1 MLDELEQ
8 RKCAAPGAPRR
19 RAARRCALAL
29 LAAGNL
35 AAPAGA
41 QPLPAAAEPPL
52 GRAVVPPLGR
62 AVVPPLPLPAMNPD
76 PVRLAAARAL
86 LDAPRTELAIGGYLL
101 LSDLADPWLLARAVA
116 VIGGLEP
123 AYVERYGR
131 PPVGGPREAIVLFAG
146 ETGYRHFQA
155 GDPRLAGLASS
166 TGLAGKG
173 IVATFRGSRSD
184 DELLGT
190 LVHELAH
197 LLNRRALG
205 PSLPSW
211 LDEGI
216 ADDLGASRIDPAG
229 RLLPGSW
236 SRTLEQQGQEIRISG
251 GEAALRDL
259 AQLFGP
265 DGAAPGELELGTL
278 LALDWEE
285 FVAEESAELHYAA
298 AAAFLRMLLAAPPR
312 AAVLRGWLAEVAAGG
327 PAEAESL
334 RRTLD
339 LSWEEL
345 ERDLALWTRAELVR
359 LPSLRPESRSGA
371 PGR

>member
-1 MLDELEQ
+1 MLSRLW
-8 RKCAAPGAPRR
+8 
-19 RAARRCALAL
+19 ALAL
-29 LAAGNL
+29 LAAGTV
-35 AAPAGA
+35 ATPVGA
-41 QPLPAAAEPPL
+41 QRPEL
-52 GRAVVPPLGR
+52 GPEPPLGR
-62 AVVPPLPLPAMNPD
+62 AVVPPLPLPAMDPD
-76 PVRLAAARAL
+76 PVRLAAVRAL
-86 LDAPRTELAIGGYLL
+86 LDVPQTEIAIGGYLL
-101 LSDLADPWLLARAVA
+101 LTDLADPALLARAVA
-116 VIGGLEP
+116 VIAGLEP
-123 AYVERYGR
+123 CYIERYGR
-131 PPVGGPREAIVLFAG
+131 PPVGGPREAIALFAG
-146 ETGYRHFQA
+146 EAGYRRFQE

-173 IVATFRGSRSD
+173 IVATFRGARSD

-216 ADDLGASRIDPAG
+216 ADDLGASRIDSAG
-229 RLLPGSW
+229 RLLPASW
-236 SRTLEQQGQEIRISG
+236 SRALEQQGQEIRISG

-265 DGAAPGELELGTL
+265 DGSTPGELGLGAL

-298 AAAFLRMLLAAPPR
+298 AAAFIRMLLAAPPK
-312 AAVLRGWLAEVAAGG
+312 ASVLRGWLAAVAAGG

-334 RRTLD
+334 RRTLG
-339 LSWEEL
+339 LSWKEL
-345 ERDLALWTRAELVR
+345 ERDLALWTRAELAR
-359 LPSLRPESRSGA
+359 LPELRPEGGA
-371 PGR
+371 SSPRE